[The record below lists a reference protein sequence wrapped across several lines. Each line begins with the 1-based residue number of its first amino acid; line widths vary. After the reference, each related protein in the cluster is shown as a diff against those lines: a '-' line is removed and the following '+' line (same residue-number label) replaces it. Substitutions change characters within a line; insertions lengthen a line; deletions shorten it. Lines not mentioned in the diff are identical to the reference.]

1 MKIGILSDT
10 HGHLQRTTQAIDLL
24 ASHNIDV
31 VCHCGDLGSRAIVDA
46 LDQKFRPDEV
56 PVHAVLGNVDHYNR
70 AVTECCGDT
79 GINMLGKSGT
89 IELGDR
95 RFALVHGDDRRKLA
109 YVITSGDFDY
119 VLTGH
124 THTREDRRESR
135 TRIINP
141 GAVYRSAEPSVA
153 ILDLITEVITFLEL
167 KP

>member
-1 MKIGILSDT
+1 
-10 HGHLQRTTQAIDLL
+10 
-24 ASHNIDV
+24 
-31 VCHCGDLGSRAIVDA
+31 
-46 LDQKFRPDEV
+46 
-56 PVHAVLGNVDHYNR
+56 
-70 AVTECCGDT
+70 
-79 GINMLGKSGT
+79 MLGKSGT